1 MLFCPGTKAGKRKI
15 QTLSRR
21 RRRSS
26 GSQGETPLTTPPGA
40 GRVDSAGVTERPTTI
55 TATLRYLM
63 KSRRCSVEEARI
75 ISLLAV
81 PNTII
86 PTPGIISTALPCSQ
100 AGTTV
105 TGPRMVVATGIPP
118 TITAS
123 VVVKATGR
131 MMGARTVGTADD
143 QGAGEGLV
151 VDGLEGL
158 EQHQRE
164 IGGKKFVRD
173 ESNR

>member
-1 MLFCPGTKAGKRKI
+1 MK
-15 QTLSRR
+15 
-21 RRRSS
+21 
-26 GSQGETPLTTPPGA
+26 
-40 GRVDSAGVTERPTTI
+40 ERPAI
-55 TATLRYLM
+55 IRTATLRYLM

-75 ISLLAV
+75 ISQLAV
-81 PNTII
+81 HTII
-86 PTPGIISTALPCSQ
+86 PTPGITSTALPWG
-100 AGTTV
+100 AGTTL

-123 VVVKATGR
+123 VVIKATGR
-131 MMGARTVGTADD
+131 MMEARTVGTADD

-164 IGGKKFVRD
+164 NGGKKFVRD